1 MHGNAMITLSWGAG
15 LHSTPARKEN
25 AMAVPILEI
34 TNLTKTFPGGIT
46 AVDHVSLTIHA
57 GDIYGFIGK
66 NGAGKTTTLR
76 AVAGILRFDAGS
88 IRVDGISVADDPVA
102 CKRRIAYIPDNPD
115 LYDFLT
121 GTQYLNYLADVFEVP
136 RRDRTT
142 RIEQY
147 GAALD
152 LTDRLG
158 DLISTYSHGM
168 KQKLAMMGGFLHAP
182 RLFLMDEPF
191 VGLDPEAVVRVRR
204 IIRDFCQSGSAVF
217 FSTHILE
224 VAEKLCNK
232 IAMIKDGRLMASGDT
247 AAVRGDQSLE
257 EFFLEVMEHA

>member
-1 MHGNAMITLSWGAG
+1 
-15 LHSTPARKEN
+15 
-25 AMAVPILEI
+25 MAVPILEI

-46 AVDHVSLTIHA
+46 AVDNVSLTIHA

-115 LYDFLT
+115 LYEFLT

-136 RRDRTT
+136 RQERTT

-147 GAALD
+147 GEALD
-152 LTDRLG
+152 MMDRLG

>member
-1 MHGNAMITLSWGAG
+1 
-15 LHSTPARKEN
+15 
-25 AMAVPILEI
+25 MAVPILEI

-46 AVDHVSLTIHA
+46 AVDNVSLTIHA

-115 LYDFLT
+115 LYEFLT

-136 RRDRTT
+136 RQDHTT

-147 GAALD
+147 GEALD
-152 LTDRLG
+152 LTGRLS

-204 IIRDFCQSGSAVF
+204 IIRDFCQGGSAVF